1 MEDSGQRVRVHLSP
15 FCHLKGVVRAEL
27 KRMLS
32 MCPHQ
37 IGDSVFVHGGLRIKH
52 VEYGLEKLNRETAAW
67 LEGAP
72 RFKVSPS
79 SASEKGMT

>member
-1 MEDSGQRVRVHLSP
+1 M
-15 FCHLKGVVRAEL
+15 VVCVEL
-27 KRMLS
+27 ALFPR
-32 MCPHQ
+32 Q

-72 RFKVSPS
+72 RFKVSL
-79 SASEKGMT
+79 SASRGLTFRLNSLLVRQRVGPIP

>member
-1 MEDSGQRVRVHLSP
+1 
-15 FCHLKGVVRAEL
+15 
-27 KRMLS
+27 MLS